1 MRFAG
6 KKAQQ
11 ETSWVC
17 PMSDPKH
24 PKLRLNNAELWSG
37 AVGLALAVFVTW
49 QGLKLG
55 IGSIHDPGSGYV
67 LFYTGLLMVLFSLAI
82 MIAGVTEGGATLGS
96 LWAGTRWTK
105 PLTVIAC
112 LAAFAVLL
120 EPLGFLLAAIPLMLL
135 LLRVIDPVRW
145 TLALPLA
152 VLAPLVA
159 WWVLK
164 HALAIQLP
172 AGMFDIG

>member
-1 MRFAG
+1 MN
-6 KKAQQ
+6 
-11 ETSWVC
+11 
-17 PMSDPKH
+17 DPKH
-24 PKLRLNNAELWSG
+24 PKLRLNNSELWSS
-37 AVGLALAVFVTW
+37 AVGLALAVFVIW
-49 QGLKLG
+49 QGRKLG
-55 IGSIHDPGSGYV
+55 IGSINDPGSGYV
-67 LFYTGLLMVLFSLAI
+67 LFYTGLLMALFSLAI

-96 LWAGTRWTK
+96 LWAGARWTK

-135 LLRVIDPVRW
+135 LLRGIDPVRW

-152 VLAPLVA
+152 VLAPLAV

-172 AGMFDIG
+172 SGMFGIG

>member
-1 MRFAG
+1 MMTEPDGAKG
-6 KKAQQ
+6 
-11 ETSWVC
+11 
-17 PMSDPKH
+17 
-24 PKLRLNNAELWSG
+24 RLNNSELWSG
-37 AVGLALAVFVTW
+37 AAGLALAVFVIW
-49 QGLKLG
+49 QGVRLG
-55 IGSIHDPGSGYV
+55 IGSINDPGSGYV
-67 LFYTGLLMVLFSLAI
+67 LFYTGILMVLFSLAI

-96 LWAGTRWTK
+96 LWAGARWTK
-105 PLTVIAC
+105 PLVVIVC

-145 TLALPLA
+145 TLAVPLA
-152 VLAPLVA
+152 VLAPLVV

-172 AGMFDIG
+172 SGMFGIG

>member
-1 MRFAG
+1 
-6 KKAQQ
+6 
-11 ETSWVC
+11 
-17 PMSDPKH
+17 MSDPKH

-67 LFYTGLLMVLFSLAI
+67 LFYTGLLMVLFSSAI

-120 EPLGFLLAAIPLMLL
+120 EPLGFLLAAIPLMLM